1 MRRRIKFFFQRLWR
15 GWDDSD
21 TWNLDLTIA
30 KFTLPRL
37 IRFKEL
43 NTGHPDN
50 LTEQEWNNILDKIIN
65 SLQYTINQFDIEK
78 EFDKEIQEGTILF
91 GKYFNYLWN

>member
-1 MRRRIKFFFQRLWR
+1 M
-15 GWDDSD
+15 
-21 TWNLDLTIA
+21 
-30 KFTLPRL
+30 
-37 IRFKEL
+37 